1 MPHPWSFRI
10 RETRS
15 KPRSRRKRGYIPG
28 PGRRGPGG
36 GGTPPPPGFDWGKGE
51 GVKSEGHHQGPSLE
65 GKGGHQGLV
74 PAVLR
79 EGPVHDEGEGAVFGE
94 TTGEEGEEGFGEGP
108 GVLQGGVMEEAP
120 EAIEAALGQGG
131 EGVLRARSERVGS
144 RGAARRVE
152 RKRARLE
159 RMVFLREAK
168 ALWTQRVITWER
180 GWWAAHLTYPLFS
193 SLVKPQPS
201 K

>member
-1 MPHPWSFRI
+1 M
-10 RETRS
+10 
-15 KPRSRRKRGYIPG
+15 
-28 PGRRGPGG
+28 
-36 GGTPPPPGFDWGKGE
+36 
-51 GVKSEGHHQGPSLE
+51 KSEGHHQGPSLE

-74 PAVLR
+74 SAVLR

-94 TTGEEGEEGFGEGP
+94 TRGEEGEEGFGEGP

-131 EGVLRARSERVGS
+131 EGGSAGEVGEGGVQGS
-144 RGAARRVE
+144 GEEGGQEEGEVGADGFPEGGEDLMDPEGDNLGKGVVGGTPY
-152 RKRARLE
+152 LP
-159 RMVFLREAK
+159 
-168 ALWTQRVITWER
+168 
-180 GWWAAHLTYPLFS
+180 PLFS